1 MSTSK
6 KLAAAWL
13 ALLLICL
20 LVGTILGSTWCAL
33 VLIVLMGAVAVTA
46 TGIAVGELLS

>member
-1 MSTSK
+1 MTTSK

-20 LVGTILGSTWCAL
+20 IVGTISGNTWCAL
-33 VLIVLMGAVAVTA
+33 VLIVLMGAVAVIA
-46 TGIAVGELLS
+46 TGIAVGVLLS